1 MNYAYYN
8 THNYCVSRGRTKK
21 VKLAERL
28 RELRGKKG
36 VTQSQV
42 AEYLGLKLRAYQY
55 YESGE
60 HRPEYEK
67 LMALA
72 DFFGVTTDYLL
83 GRTDELG

>member
-1 MNYAYYN
+1 M
-8 THNYCVSRGRTKK
+8 
-21 VKLAERL
+21 KLATRL
-28 RELRGKKG
+28 KVLRKKRG
-36 VTQSQV
+36 FTQTQV

-72 DFFGVTTDYLL
+72 DFFEVTTDYLL
-83 GRTDELG
+83 GRTDEPH

>member
-1 MNYAYYN
+1 M
-8 THNYCVSRGRTKK
+8 
-21 VKLAERL
+21 KLAERL
-28 RELRGKKG
+28 KELRKQRGF
-36 VTQSQV
+36 TQTQV

-72 DFFGVTTDYLL
+72 DFFEVTTDYLL
-83 GRTDELG
+83 GRTDERG

>member
-1 MNYAYYN
+1 M
-8 THNYCVSRGRTKK
+8 
-21 VKLAERL
+21 KLAERL

-67 LMALA
+67 LIALA
-72 DFFGVTTDYLL
+72 DYFDVSIDYILE
-83 GRTDELG
+83 RTDKPKMNR

>member
-1 MNYAYYN
+1 M
-8 THNYCVSRGRTKK
+8 SRGRIKK

-28 RELRGKKG
+28 RELRGRKG

-83 GRTDELG
+83 GRTDEPG

>member
-1 MNYAYYN
+1 M
-8 THNYCVSRGRTKK
+8 
-21 VKLAERL
+21 KLAERL
-28 RELRGKKG
+28 RELRVKRG

-72 DFFGVTTDYLL
+72 DYFDVSTDYLL
-83 GRTDELG
+83 GRTDAPGA

>member
-1 MNYAYYN
+1 M
-8 THNYCVSRGRTKK
+8 
-21 VKLAERL
+21 KLAERL
-28 RELRGKKG
+28 KELRRSRG
-36 VTQSQV
+36 VTQTQV

-72 DFFGVTTDYLL
+72 DFFEVTTDYLL
-83 GRTDELG
+83 GRTDEPGRGER

>member
-1 MNYAYYN
+1 M
-8 THNYCVSRGRTKK
+8 
-21 VKLAERL
+21 KLAERL
-28 RELRGKKG
+28 KELRKQRGF
-36 VTQSQV
+36 TQTQV

-72 DFFGVTTDYLL
+72 DFFEVTTDYLL
-83 GRTDELG
+83 GRTDEPD

>member
-1 MNYAYYN
+1 M
-8 THNYCVSRGRTKK
+8 
-21 VKLAERL
+21 KLATRL
-28 RELRGKKG
+28 KVLRKKRG
-36 VTQSQV
+36 FTQTQV

-72 DFFGVTTDYLL
+72 DFFEVTTDYLL
-83 GRTDELG
+83 GRTDEPK

>member
-1 MNYAYYN
+1 M
-8 THNYCVSRGRTKK
+8 
-21 VKLAERL
+21 KLAERL

-36 VTQSQV
+36 ITQSQV

-67 LMALA
+67 LIALA
-72 DFFGVTTDYLL
+72 DYYDVTVDYLL
-83 GRTDELG
+83 GRTDEPR

>member
-8 THNYCVSRGRTKK
+8 THDRCMSRGRIKK

-72 DFFGVTTDYLL
+72 DYFDVTTDYLL
-83 GRTDELG
+83 GRTDEPR

>member
-1 MNYAYYN
+1 M
-8 THNYCVSRGRTKK
+8 
-21 VKLAERL
+21 KLAERL

-72 DFFGVTTDYLL
+72 DYFDVTTDYLL
-83 GRTDELG
+83 GRTDESR

>member
-1 MNYAYYN
+1 MLRVRY
-8 THNYCVSRGRTKK
+8 G
-21 VKLAERL
+21 VK
-28 RELRGKKG
+28 
-36 VTQSQV
+36 QSQV
-42 AEYLGLKLRAYQY
+42 DEYLGLKLRAYQY

-83 GRTDELG
+83 GRTDEPG

>member
-1 MNYAYYN
+1 M
-8 THNYCVSRGRTKK
+8 
-21 VKLAERL
+21 KLATRL
-28 RELRGKKG
+28 KVLRKKRG
-36 VTQSQV
+36 FTQTQV

-72 DFFGVTTDYLL
+72 DFFEVTTDYLL
-83 GRTDELG
+83 GRTDERG

>member
-1 MNYAYYN
+1 M
-8 THNYCVSRGRTKK
+8 
-21 VKLAERL
+21 KLAERL
-28 RELRGKKG
+28 RELRQKKG
-36 VTQSQV
+36 VTQTQV

-72 DFFGVTTDYLL
+72 DFFEVTTDYLL
-83 GRTDELG
+83 GRTDEPGRGER

>member
-1 MNYAYYN
+1 M
-8 THNYCVSRGRTKK
+8 
-21 VKLAERL
+21 KLAERL
-28 RELRGKKG
+28 KELRRSRG
-36 VTQSQV
+36 VTQTQV

-72 DFFGVTTDYLL
+72 DFFEVTTDYLL
-83 GRTDELG
+83 GRTDEPGRGVR